1 MSARTSLFLFCLLG
15 VLLSACAPSKYI
27 NVFENESFAQQ
38 VSSEAYHQKKDRDS
52 TRCRLEALKIA
63 VPGPDCD
70 FIESCDSI
78 NTTIDGEPNV
88 SVKCTT
94 REVCN
99 YRAMDA
105 ALAARKETEILC
117 MRLEGWA
124 LVQKL
129 NPEWVEWQKNK

>member
-27 NVFENESFAQQ
+27 DVYEN
-38 VSSEAYHQKKDRDS
+38 SSLASLSAGEYSAKRERALAK
-52 TRCRLEALKIA
+52 CRLEVLKIA

-88 SVKCTT
+88 SIKCTT
-94 REVCN
+94 REICN
-99 YRAMDA
+99 YVAMDS